1 MVTPWSTKCEVVEE
15 NRSFRGCGQRGSRG
29 SRRRQHMGQREVG
42 EKTLPRGPGSL
53 CGGQIVEGLNIRKVR
68 GIWTVS
74 SRPQVAQEGL

>member
-1 MVTPWSTKCEVVEE
+1 
-15 NRSFRGCGQRGSRG
+15 
-29 SRRRQHMGQREVG
+29 MGQREVG